1 MKLTDH
7 TAHALATTSFVSW
20 LSAISTL
27 WNPIISMIGGLIA
40 IVTGLVGLMYYIKKI
55 RNERN

>member
-1 MKLTDH
+1 MKLTDS
-7 TAHALATTSFVSW
+7 TANVLATTSFVSW

-40 IVTGLVGLMYYIKKI
+40 IITGLLGLAYYIKKL
-55 RNERN
+55 NQQ

>member
-1 MKLTDH
+1 MKLTDS
-7 TAHALATTSFVSW
+7 TANLLATTSFISW

-40 IVTGLVGLMYYIKKI
+40 IITGLLGLVYYLKKL
-55 RNERN
+55 RNEGN

>member
-1 MKLTDH
+1 MKLTD
-7 TAHALATTSFVSW
+7 TSANVLATTSFVSW

-40 IVTGLVGLMYYIKKI
+40 IVTGVLGLIYYLKKLK
-55 RNERN
+55 NEGH

>member
-1 MKLTDH
+1 MKITDS
-7 TAHALATTSFVSW
+7 TANLLATTSFVSW

-40 IVTGLVGLMYYIKKI
+40 IITGLVGLVYYLKKL
-55 RNERN
+55 RNEGN

>member
-1 MKLTDH
+1 MKLTDS
-7 TAHALATTSFVSW
+7 TANLLATTSFVSW

-40 IVTGLVGLMYYIKKI
+40 IITGLLGLAYYIKKL
-55 RNERN
+55 NQK

>member
-1 MKLTDH
+1 MKLTD
-7 TAHALATTSFVSW
+7 TSANLLATTSFVSW

-40 IVTGLVGLMYYIKKI
+40 IVTGLLGLIYYLKKLK
-55 RNERN
+55 NEGH

>member
-1 MKLTDH
+1 MKLTDT
-7 TAHALATTSFVSW
+7 TANLLATTSFVSW

-40 IVTGLVGLMYYIKKI
+40 IITGLVGLIYYIKKL
-55 RNERN
+55 RNEGN

>member
-1 MKLTDH
+1 MKLTDT
-7 TAHALATTSFVSW
+7 TANLLATTSFVSW

-40 IVTGLVGLMYYIKKI
+40 IITGLLGLIYYIRKL
-55 RNERN
+55 RR

>member
-1 MKLTDH
+1 MKLTDS
-7 TAHALATTSFVSW
+7 TANLLATTSFVSW

-40 IVTGLVGLMYYIKKI
+40 IITGLVGLIYYLKKL
-55 RNERN
+55 RNEGN

>member
-1 MKLTDH
+1 MRLTDT
-7 TAHALATTSFVSW
+7 TANALATTSFVSW
-20 LSAISTL
+20 LSAISSL

-40 IVTGLVGLMYYIKKI
+40 IITGLLGLIYYLKKI

>member
-1 MKLTDH
+1 MKLTDT
-7 TAHALATTSFVSW
+7 TANALATTSFVS

-40 IVTGLVGLMYYIKKI
+40 IITGLVGLIYYIKKL
-55 RNERN
+55 RNEGN

>member
-1 MKLTDH
+1 MKLTDT
-7 TAHALATTSFVSW
+7 TANALATTSFVSW

-40 IVTGLVGLMYYIKKI
+40 IITGLVGLRYYIKKLQ
-55 RNERN
+55 NEPN

>member
-1 MKLTDH
+1 MKLTD
-7 TAHALATTSFVSW
+7 TSANLLATTSFVSW

-40 IVTGLVGLMYYIKKI
+40 IVTGVLGLIYYLKKLK
-55 RNERN
+55 NEGH

>member
-1 MKLTDH
+1 MKLTDS
-7 TAHALATTSFVSW
+7 TANVLATTSFVSW

-40 IVTGLVGLMYYIKKI
+40 IITGLVGLIYYLKKL
-55 RNERN
+55 RNEGN

>member
-1 MKLTDH
+1 MKLTDS
-7 TAHALATTSFVSW
+7 TANLLATTSFVSW

-40 IVTGLVGLMYYIKKI
+40 IITGLLGLAYYIKKL
-55 RNERN
+55 NQQ